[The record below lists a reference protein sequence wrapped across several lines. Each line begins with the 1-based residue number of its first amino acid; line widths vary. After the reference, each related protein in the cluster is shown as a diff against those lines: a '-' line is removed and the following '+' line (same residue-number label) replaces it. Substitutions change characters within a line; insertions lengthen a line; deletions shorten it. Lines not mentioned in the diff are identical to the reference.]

1 MLIFFKSNKY
11 MYLDFIKD
19 IFTGSSSSY
28 DKVINRLW
36 IGNYKS
42 GLDMNFLLD
51 NNINLII
58 NCTPNRPF
66 IHDIINE
73 DIEFS
78 IKKKL
83 NSIETI
89 RVSVNDSLL
98 EEDFILMEN
107 YFRSLVPLLLK
118 KYTIDK
124 KNILINCNAGKQR
137 SGILIAALL
146 KVLIDNNYIYIDTI
160 PKINEASLKIQFKYI
175 YNYLLTKRPKI
186 FSYGFRVNFKKT
198 YYRYFTN

>member
-1 MLIFFKSNKY
+1 